1 MFQPIATFLFFSLQP
16 KFEKM
21 IENKTPIESNLHR
34 HLTEHLNA
42 EIVLGTIT
50 SLDVAM
56 DWLASTFLYVRARK
70 NPFHYGLKVE
80 LTEEKLDKKLLG
92 RVVRPI

>member
-1 MFQPIATFLFFSLQP
+1 MLQT

-21 IENKTPIESNLHR
+21 VQSNIAIESNLHR

-56 DWLASTFLYVRARK
+56 DWLASTFLHVRARK
-70 NPFHYGLKVE
+70 NPHHYGLNVE
-80 LTEEKLDKKLLG
+80 LSEQKIDKKLLG
-92 RVVRPI
+92 NVS